1 LSNGHCQIRSCRMA
15 RIHSKNRTIWLPSH
29 TMVDTTCRCKCAGST
44 TACYSGANA
53 IHRHGEPAREE
64 ASTRRH
70 HSRHQLDLLYHQA
83 SSQDISAK
91 HFLKAAGFFR
101 GCAVTVVNCEQSVG
115 CHFLSF
121 IPLGLSALHAPSV
134 ATSKAST
141 LST

>member
-1 LSNGHCQIRSCRMA
+1 MA
-15 RIHSKNRTIWLPSH
+15 IAKFDLAAWQEFMQRIEPSGYQATQWSTQPADASAPVLPLPA
-29 TMVDTTCRCKCAGST
+29 TAGQTQYIDMESLQ
-44 TACYSGANA
+44 G
-53 IHRHGEPAREE
+53 GEKPGDIA
-64 ASTRRH
+64 
-70 HSRHQLDLLYHQA
+70 QA
-83 SSQDISAK
+83 PTGLAVQSSSQDISAK